1 MDSLPTELQIS
12 IFEYLRKRELL
23 SSALVCRAWRDVAWD
38 QVMWRTFI
46 IRLSG
51 LLEALF
57 NIVIWDVTDGLNGQN
72 SDFIPLISDS
82 NRLLAITAKATRIQL
97 DVMLVDSLVKAL
109 LEIADSVPG
118 KVLFPALHTLDCYL
132 FETPHSE
139 VAHTV
144 FAGSPIR
151 NILISGI
158 HLEEPTVAPRRL
170 LSGLLATHP
179 QLQNVTANENYL
191 PAIASI
197 RSPEFWQLPDLR
209 SLGYNGYFAYEEW
222 AKLIQECP
230 NLNEVQLTGNTSRP
244 IPPNPPSVFAPLLH
258 RLNLVDFWS
267 YDLTIAIL
275 ESTDAPQ
282 LIALSA
288 KIQPQGLNGK
298 MEHPSPTRARST
310 FRLLAER
317 SQNLESLTLNTSIE
331 LGVTILTAFRSLRR
345 LRITDSYPGCQLDDR
360 GVESLCRSLPNLK
373 EFHLD
378 YSPSRFVDGDYAR
391 ITPKSFG
398 FFVKHCTFLTYL
410 GLPVTATESDD
421 FVGCIL
427 TDLAAFGENLTYLEL
442 TTLTLFA
449 RRTNDFVSFLVV
461 QCPKL
466 VGLHISRVK
475 VVDRQVSD
483 LILKQ
488 IAANMVDSFLGQVV
502 L

>member
-1 MDSLPTELQIS
+1 M
-12 IFEYLRKRELL
+12 
-23 SSALVCRAWRDVAWD
+23 
-38 QVMWRTFI
+38 
-46 IRLSG
+46 
-51 LLEALF
+51 
-57 NIVIWDVTDGLNGQN
+57 
-72 SDFIPLISDS
+72 
-82 NRLLAITAKATRIQL
+82 

-118 KVLFPALHTLDCYL
+118 KVLFPELRTLDCYL

-139 VAHTV
+139 LAHTV

-151 NILISGI
+151 SIWISGI
-158 HLEEPTVAPRRL
+158 SVEEPTVTPRRL

-179 QLQNVTANENYL
+179 QLQNVAATDNYL
-191 PAIASI
+191 PANASI

-209 SLGYNGYFAYEEW
+209 SLSYHGCFAYEEW
-222 AKLIQECP
+222 TKLIQACP
-230 NLNEVQLTGNTSRP
+230 NLNEVRLAGNTFRP
-244 IPPNPPSVFAPLLH
+244 IPPNPPFVLVPSLH

-298 MEHPSPTRARST
+298 MEHPSATRTRAT

-317 SQNLESLTLNTSIE
+317 SQHLESLTLNTSIE
-331 LGVTILTAFRSLRR
+331 LGVTILTAFRSLTR

-360 GVESLCRSLPNLK
+360 GVESFCRSLPNLK

-378 YSPSRFVDGDYAR
+378 YSPRFGSGGYAR

-398 FFVKHCTFLTYL
+398 SFVKHCTVLTYL

-421 FVGCIL
+421 FVGSIL
-427 TDLAAFGENLTYLEL
+427 IDLVAFGENLTYLEL

-449 RRTNDFVSFLVV
+449 GRTKDFVSFLVV

-466 VGLHISRVK
+466 VGLHISRVEIA
-475 VVDRQVSD
+475 DREVSD
-483 LILKQ
+483 FISEHM
-488 IAANMVDSFLGQVV
+488 AGNMVDSFLDQVV